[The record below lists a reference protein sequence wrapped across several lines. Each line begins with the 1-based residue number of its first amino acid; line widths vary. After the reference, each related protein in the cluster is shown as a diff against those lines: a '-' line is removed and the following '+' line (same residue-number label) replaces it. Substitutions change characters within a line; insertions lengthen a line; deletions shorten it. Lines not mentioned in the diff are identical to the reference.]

1 MARKLWQRQILAR
14 LPPPTCRPWPGPPA
28 LRTAARFALVGA
40 SAGRYF
46 FYMKKKTPPLQPP
59 ADRPAAPPDTG
70 WRQAALQAGAVEHYE
85 DAVLYDHEYKRRRD
99 DVNWYRALAR
109 QVGAGQRGGRPL
121 RVLELGCGS
130 GRLLVPLLRDGCEVL
145 GVDRS
150 AAMLARCAEKL
161 GRTSRAAQGRAQLVR
176 ADFRALPLGEPAAAR
191 FPLVICPFNGFMH
204 LYTRHDVEQCL
215 AEVRRLL
222 APGGL
227 FALDVLNPDPGWLA
241 RDPLRRWSRTRFR
254 HPGTGERLVYTTNHV
269 YDAAAQIAWIRIYYE
284 ADPKADAA
292 AAARPSPPHT
302 VQLTHRQFYP
312 AELEALLH
320 YNGFTIVQSAGGF
333 DGQPISSVSAE
344 QVICARVR

>member
-1 MARKLWQRQILAR
+1 M
-14 LPPPTCRPWPGPPA
+14 T
-28 LRTAARFALVGA
+28 
-40 SAGRYF
+40 
-46 FYMKKKTPPLQPP
+46 KKTPPSEPP
-59 ADRPAAPPDTG
+59 RLGAAPQLDTG
-70 WRQAALQAGAVEHYE
+70 WRQAALQAGAVEHYQ

-99 DVNWYRALAR
+99 DVLWYRGLAR
-109 QVGAGQRGGRPL
+109 QLASEPRAGSRPL

-130 GRLLVPLLRDGCEVL
+130 GRLLVPLVRDGCQVI

-150 AAMLARCAEKL
+150 AAMLARCAERL
-161 GRTSRAAQGRAQLVR
+161 ARRGRAAQGRAQLVR
-176 ADFRALPLGEPAAAR
+176 ADFRALPLADGAAER
-191 FPLVICPFNGFMH
+191 FPLIVCPFNGFMH

-227 FALDVLNPDPGWLA
+227 FAFDVLNPDLGWLV

-269 YDAAAQIAWIRIYYE
+269 YDAAAQVAWIRIYYE
-284 ADPKADAA
+284 ADPAADSALDPA
-292 AAARPSPPHT
+292 LGSAPGAPRPSPPRT

>member
-1 MARKLWQRQILAR
+1 M
-14 LPPPTCRPWPGPPA
+14 
-28 LRTAARFALVGA
+28 
-40 SAGRYF
+40 SS
-46 FYMKKKTPPLQPP
+46 YMKKKTPPSRRGS
-59 ADRPAAPPDTG
+59 DEPAAPPPTGPAPRSPRLTAPPQLDTG

-99 DVNWYRALAR
+99 DVMWYRGLAR
-109 QVGAGQRGGRPL
+109 QVASEQRSAARPL

-130 GRLLVPLLRDGCEVL
+130 GRLLVPLLRDGCQVV

-150 AAMLARCAEKL
+150 AAMLARCAE
-161 GRTSRAAQGRAQLVR
+161 RIARRARVSRERGQLVR
-176 ADFRALPLGEPAAAR
+176 ADFRALPLADGAAER
-191 FPLVICPFNGFMH
+191 FPLIVCPFNGFMH
-204 LYTRHDVEQCL
+204 LYTRRDVEQCL

-222 APGGL
+222 APDGL
-227 FALDVLNPDPGWLA
+227 FAFDVLNPDPGWLV

-284 ADPKADAA
+284 PDPAPGPAPDSALGA
-292 AAARPSPPHT
+292 PRPSPPRT

-320 YNGFTIVQSAGGF
+320 YNGFAIVQSAGGF

>member
-1 MARKLWQRQILAR
+1 M
-14 LPPPTCRPWPGPPA
+14 
-28 LRTAARFALVGA
+28 
-40 SAGRYF
+40 SS
-46 FYMKKKTPPLQPP
+46 YMKKKTPPSRPP
-59 ADRPAAPPDTG
+59 LFDAAAPQLDTG
-70 WRQAALQAGAVEHYE
+70 WRLAALQAGAVEHYE

-99 DVNWYRALAR
+99 DVMWYRALAR
-109 QVGAGQRGGRPL
+109 QVASEQRARARPL

-130 GRLLVPLLRDGCEVL
+130 GRLLVPLVRDGCQVV

-150 AAMLARCAEKL
+150 AAMLARCAERL
-161 GRTSRAAQGRAQLVR
+161 AGRGRAARGRAQLVR
-176 ADFRALPLGEPAAAR
+176 ADFRALPLADGAAER
-191 FPLVICPFNGFMH
+191 FPLIVCPFNGFMH
-204 LYTRHDVEQCL
+204 LYTRRDVEQCL

-222 APGGL
+222 APDGL
-227 FALDVLNPDPGWLA
+227 FAFDVLNPDPGWLV

-269 YDAAAQIAWIRIYYE
+269 YDAAAQVAWIRIYYE
-284 ADPKADAA
+284 ADPAPDPAPATERTTASDPAA
-292 AAARPSPPHT
+292 APPRPGPPRT

-320 YNGFTIVQSAGGF
+320 YNGFAIVQSAGGF

>member
-1 MARKLWQRQILAR
+1 MARDLWQRQILA
-14 LPPPTCRPWPGPPA
+14 L
-28 LRTAARFALVGA
+28 FALVGA
-40 SAGRYF
+40 DADRYV
-46 FYMKKKTPPLQPP
+46 FYMKKQNPPSRPPL
-59 ADRPAAPPDTG
+59 PAAAPQLDTS
-70 WRQAALQAGAVEHYE
+70 WRQAALQAGAVEHYQ

-99 DVNWYRALAR
+99 DVLWYRGLAR
-109 QVGAGQRGGRPL
+109 QLASEPRAGARPL

-130 GRLLVPLLRDGCEVL
+130 GRLLVPLVRDGCQVI

-150 AAMLARCAEKL
+150 AAMLARCAERL
-161 GRTSRAAQGRAQLVR
+161 ARCGRAARGRAQLVR
-176 ADFRALPLGEPAAAR
+176 ADFRALPLADGTAER
-191 FPLVICPFNGFMH
+191 FPLIVCPFNGFMH

-227 FALDVLNPDPGWLA
+227 FAFDVLNPDPGWLV

-284 ADPKADAA
+284 TDPAPGPASAPAADPP
-292 AAARPSPPHT
+292 RPSPPRT

-320 YNGFTIVQSAGGF
+320 YNGFAIVQSAGGF